1 MNPKRVILVRHGQS
15 TFNAQKR
22 FQGCC
27 DESVLTEKG
36 HLNAYQT
43 GIALQDTID
52 AIYTSPLQR
61 TRETAQEIL
70 AALKLDSSRIHLNA
84 NLKEIDL
91 PAWQGLPFQRVREQF
106 ADDYRTWKEHPH
118 EFEMPSPVENQLL
131 AAPKS
136 VATTNTTTST
146 LKFNPIQL
154 LYQQARR
161 FWQNL
166 PCHEG
171 ETILLVSHGG
181 TIRALIST
189 ALGINCDRYHLLQQ
203 SNCGISVLNFDS
215 TYPQLEALNL
225 TQHLGEILPK
235 LKDGKLGLRLLLLPV
250 EQFNKA
256 STQQL
261 ASYLKSIPLDF
272 YFNSDT
278 ESVRATAE
286 VILQEYPSI
295 LHLQVSLQNLFTGWY
310 SIIPFLSLNVLTT
323 GLVIAECSAIT
334 SALHQIFGLPT
345 DSTAFLLKPGT
356 LSVLHYP
363 QSVNHPV
370 LQAMNIDINTAL

>member
-43 GIALQDTID
+43 GIGLQYPID

-70 AALKLDSSRIHLNA
+70 AALNLDLSRMHLNA

-91 PAWQGLPFQRVREQF
+91 PAWQGLPFQLVREQF

-118 EFEMPSPVENQLL
+118 EFEMASPVENEL

-136 VATTNTTTST
+136 VATANTTTEST

-154 LYQQARR
+154 LYQQAQR
-161 FWQNL
+161 FWQDL
-166 PCHEG
+166 PCHQG

-215 TYPQLEALNL
+215 SQPQLEALNL
-225 TQHLGEILPK
+225 TQHLNEILPK
-235 LKDGKLGLRLLLLPV
+235 LKDGKLGLRLLLFPV

-261 ASYLKSIPLDF
+261 VSYLKSIPLDF

-295 LHLQVSLQNLFTGWY
+295 VHLQVSLQNFAHWY
-310 SIIPFLSLNVLTT
+310 RILPFLSLNVLTT
-323 GLVIAECSAIT
+323 GLVIAERSRIAST
-334 SALHQIFGLPT
+334 LHQILGLPT
-345 DSTAFLLKPGT
+345 DSTALLLKPGT

-363 QSVNHPV
+363 QSINHPV
-370 LQAMNIDINTAL
+370 VQALNLFI